1 MNRVGLNPRRIP
13 LVRSTPLKGV
23 LGAERATPVVRSE
36 AIRVCPPSAVAVRN
50 LPGPRLRLPHRV
62 EARLLLVG
70 QGSVEGVERR
80 TDGLARLIHRLEP
93 RLDCIQAGSG
103 GRGEGGRTGRFECVG
118 SLCRS
123 VLEPVECAALLRR
136 GRDPLL
142 DALDRWRR
150 VSGGTLV
157 ADLCQ
162 PAALPKCG
170 LLPGFVTQAI
180 EALFLLVTQAGIESI
195 QRRAH

>member
-50 LPGPRLRLPHRV
+50 LPGPRLRLPHHV

-80 TDGLARLIHRLEP
+80 TDGLDRLIHRLEP
-93 RLDCIQAGSG
+93 RLDGIQARSG
-103 GRGEGGRTGRFECVG
+103 GRREGGRTGRFECVG
-118 SLCRS
+118 SLRRS

-136 GRDPLL
+136 GPDHLL
-142 DALDRWRR
+142 DALDRWLR
-150 VSGGTLV
+150 VSGGTLA
-157 ADLCQ
+157 AD
-162 PAALPKCG
+162 PALPKCG
-170 LLPGFVTQAI
+170 PLPGFVTQAI
-180 EALFLLVTQAGIESI
+180 EA
-195 QRRAH
+195 